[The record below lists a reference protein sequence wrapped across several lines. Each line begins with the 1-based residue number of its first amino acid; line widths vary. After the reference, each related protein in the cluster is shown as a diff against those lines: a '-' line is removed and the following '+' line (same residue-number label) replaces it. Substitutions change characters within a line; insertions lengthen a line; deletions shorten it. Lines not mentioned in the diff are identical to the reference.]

1 MYFYGTN
8 NTVKVYPVPIEITD
22 ALNAVGNS
30 MQCSGT
36 GGAFAEL
43 ITVTSCP
50 VPIGLRARSY
60 AAGKLMMCPGT
71 GQDVTELLIRRNC
84 S

>member
-30 MQCSGT
+30 VQCSGT

-50 VPIGLRARSY
+50 VPIRFTNVLLCGRKAYDVSWY
-60 AAGKLMMCPGT
+60 WTGCYGT
-71 GQDVTELLIRRNC
+71 IN
-84 S
+84 